1 MTTVEDNEKIRI
13 KRLMLGPFS
22 ANAYILICQRTGES
36 VLVDAPGE
44 ADRIL
49 EAMKGA
55 RPKYI
60 LITHNHFDHTGAL
73 SKLKKVLKLPV
84 AAHLEDAPHLPIRV
98 DMTLNDGDNI
108 TLGNIRLEV
117 LHTPGHTPG
126 SICILSDPFLISGD
140 TLFPGGPGKT
150 TSPGDFQKILQ
161 SLDNKIFR
169 LPGNTVVYPG
179 HGVETLLEKE
189 KQAYDRFL
197 SRPHASELCGDV
209 VWDSS

>member
-13 KRLMLGPFS
+13 KRLMVGPFS

-60 LITHNHFDHTGAL
+60 LITHNHFDHTRAL

-84 AAHLEDAPHLPIRV
+84 AAHLEDAPRLPIRV

-108 TLGNIRLEV
+108 PLGNIRLEV

-161 SLDNKIFR
+161 SLDKKIFK

-179 HGVETLLEKE
+179 HETKLNKS
-189 KQAYDRFL
+189 QAVTHY
-197 SRPHASELCGDV
+197 SASIIPERIA
-209 VWDSS
+209 